1 MEASGYYGQP
11 AAIGRGA
18 CKQGC
23 LQSSL
28 LMSVC
33 SEVGVH
39 AALSQCRPLRA
50 QLVCHAPHCIDR
62 DEGSGADGGHVLRG
76 RSPCTQAPSAP
87 SISELDPRCFQDEI
101 ASLAPELQRR
111 REVSESRVAAS

>member
-33 SEVGVH
+33 SEIGVH
-39 AALSQCRPLRA
+39 AALSQCEA
-50 QLVCHAPHCIDR
+50 VTFQLVCHAPHCSDR
-62 DEGSGADGGHVLRG
+62 DLGSGADGGHVPRG

-87 SISELDPRCFQDEI
+87 KHFRAQPALFPGRDSFF
-101 ASLAPELQRR
+101 SLE
-111 REVSESRVAAS
+111 